1 MAGTFEYTIRSR
13 YPENVEQQSWAKF
26 EGLPLLGEI
35 VEKAVSK
42 ISQGEKFKQLPEWNQ
57 GVLLAMASFMIDKAN
72 DIYHAD
78 WRGNFWGLYMV
89 GSRARGDA
97 RPASDLDLLS
107 VGTFYRDLGFR
118 DRYDHEDKIFAGCD
132 VSRPDELPGEYNV
145 GEVDRKYL
153 IRAVP
158 IVEDA
163 LPIDLS
169 VVDLTFTDD
178 SLDDFKESLDVDQNG
193 NPLPRVPLVEIT
205 VPPAS
210 F

>member
-1 MAGTFEYTIRSR
+1 MAGTFEHTIRSR
-13 YPENVEQQSWAKF
+13 YPENVEQQSLAKF
-26 EGLPLLGEI
+26 KGLPLLGEI